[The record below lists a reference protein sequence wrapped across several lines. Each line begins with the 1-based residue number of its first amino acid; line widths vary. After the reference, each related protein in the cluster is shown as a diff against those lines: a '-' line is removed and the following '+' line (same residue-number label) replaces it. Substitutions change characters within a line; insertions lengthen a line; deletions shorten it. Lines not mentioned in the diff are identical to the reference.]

1 MNWKT
6 DRSYENQGVSAMSVL
21 IGRVNE
27 ARKLARKRLTREERI
42 ADELSGGVVSEDKA
56 WQLMAAT
63 PEGETW

>member
-6 DRSYENQGVSAMSVL
+6 DRSYDSVAAMSVL
-21 IGRVNE
+21 IGRINE
-27 ARKLARKRLTREERI
+27 ARKLARKQLTREERI

-56 WQLMAAT
+56 WQLMSAT